1 MGIYVNPSNENFK
14 ESLNSDI
21 YVDKTMLIHELNKV
35 IKTENKLVSVS
46 RPRRFGKSMAANMI
60 ASYYSLGCYSRGLFS
75 SLKISSDFSYLN
87 KLNVLKFDMGAFFN
101 IYPENTVSWVEKK
114 TKQDFI
120 KIFPLIDFSD
130 CDSLADCLMHSY
142 IETKIPFVIII
153 DEYDVLIREKTK
165 SEVQNS
171 YLRFL
176 NGLFKNADLSPAI
189 ALVYVTGILP
199 IIKDRVGSKLNNFH
213 EYTML
218 DAGFT
223 EFSGFT
229 SEEWKV
235 LCNKYSM
242 SYDECSKWYNGYHLS
257 EYELYS
263 PASVVSAMRNHKYD
277 DYWI

>member
-1 MGIYVNPSNENFK
+1 
-14 ESLNSDI
+14 
-21 YVDKTMLIHELNKV
+21 
-35 IKTENKLVSVS
+35 
-46 RPRRFGKSMAANMI
+46 
-60 ASYYSLGCYSRGLFS
+60 
-75 SLKISSDFSYLN
+75 
-87 KLNVLKFDMGAFFN
+87 
-101 IYPENTVSWVEKK
+101 
-114 TKQDFI
+114 
-120 KIFPLIDFSD
+120 
-130 CDSLADCLMHSY
+130 MHSY

-229 SEEWKV
+229 SEE
-235 LCNKYSM
+235 
-242 SYDECSKWYNGYHLS
+242 
-257 EYELYS
+257 
-263 PASVVSAMRNHKYD
+263 
-277 DYWI
+277 